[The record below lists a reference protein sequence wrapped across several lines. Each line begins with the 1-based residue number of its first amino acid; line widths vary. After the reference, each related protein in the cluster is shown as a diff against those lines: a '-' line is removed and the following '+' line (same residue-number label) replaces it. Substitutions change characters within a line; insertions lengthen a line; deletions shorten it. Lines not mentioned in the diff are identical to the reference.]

1 MEHRPEREVT
11 ADDDDVPNSRA
22 DAWVTLGV
30 LAFMNLVLL
39 AALLPT

>member
-11 ADDDDVPNSRA
+11 ADDDVPNSRA

-30 LAFMNLVLL
+30 LAFMTLVLL